1 MGGGLA
7 ANDIPMK
14 DYFFIYFPLHSMSF
28 YSVCMNIFMSDQWM
42 DYIFST
48 ISNLV
53 SPCMASARTFMMFLD
68 LTCFCCV
75 DVV

>member
-28 YSVCMNIFMSDQWM
+28 YSVRMNIFMSDQWM
-42 DYIFST
+42 DYIFSILLYPT
-48 ISNLV
+48 LSVHAWLQQEH
-53 SPCMASARTFMMFLD
+53 S
-68 LTCFCCV
+68 
-75 DVV
+75 